1 MWEELLNAIFP
12 ERCIGCNKV
21 GSALCA
27 ICERTITMKAVA
39 LSGTSAALFEYRNPL
54 VKKAIWA
61 LKYKHRRSL
70 GKYFGVALYREFFKQ
85 LAYGSKKTN
94 EEIILIPVPAS
105 RKAVA
110 IRGYNHAGIIARMI
124 VLSAKNDGLKLE
136 LCDDLLYKKREI
148 PQQVSVR
155 ERKKRQEN
163 VENIFAVR
171 RGEYL
176 TGKTV
181 VLIDDVITTGATMA
195 DAKRALKA
203 FKPKRVLAIAVA
215 H

>member
-1 MWEELLNAIFP
+1 MA
-12 ERCIGCNKV
+12 
-21 GSALCA
+21 
-27 ICERTITMKAVA
+27 AV
-39 LSGTSAALFEYRNPL
+39 
-54 VKKAIWA
+54 
-61 LKYKHRRSL
+61 
-70 GKYFGVALYREFFKQ
+70 
-85 LAYGSKKTN
+85 
-94 EEIILIPVPAS
+94 
-105 RKAVA
+105 
-110 IRGYNHAGIIARMI
+110 
-124 VLSAKNDGLKLE
+124 SAKNDGLRLE
-136 LCDDLLYKKREI
+136 LCDDLLYKKREN

-171 RGEYL
+171 GGEYL
-176 TGKTV
+176 TGKTL